1 MPVFDDVPAP
11 STGVEV
17 AVEASAAIEL
27 EWVLGSALNRRWR
40 ADHPTLDL
48 VYAAAPGIEE
58 AIDGLW
64 GPEEELTCGGFTE
77 LFLLAHHAGVM
88 FGTDGDALVD
98 ALEQTAASLTLDEAR
113 PSLDSENDE
122 DRRIVHRRLALL
134 RRSRARRRR
143 YAEVLA
149 ALWPA
154 VRADW
159 EAHGR
164 RCVEQAV
171 EARRRSL
178 ARGAPWQEVAG
189 GTSFPEAASG
199 FFDQLAGAV
208 AGLAPGS
215 RLVVVPAYYTHLG
228 LFTDLPGMLVVGVR
242 TDPTAADARARTEA
256 LAKSLKTVSDP
267 TRLAI
272 LDALRAGPRT
282 VGELASSFALAQP
295 TISNHVK
302 LLRDAGLVSNE
313 RRGQRRQLVVRAEA
327 VEGLLAGLQQV
338 LAG

>member
-1 MPVFDDVPAP
+1 MPVFDDFPAASP
-11 STGVEV
+11 GVEV
-17 AVEASAAIEL
+17 AVEPSMAVEL

-40 ADHPTLDL
+40 DDHPTLDS
-48 VYAAAPGIEE
+48 VYAAVPGVEGAIE
-58 AIDGLW
+58 GLW
-64 GPEEELTCGGFTE
+64 GPEEALTCGGFTE
-77 LFLLAHHAGVM
+77 LFLLAHHAGVL
-88 FGTDGDALVD
+88 FGTDGDGLAEAV
-98 ALEQTAASLTLDEAR
+98 EQAAGSLTPDQAH
-113 PSLDSENDE
+113 PSLGSENDE

-134 RRSRARRRR
+134 RRSTARRRR
-143 YAEVLA
+143 YGEVLA

-154 VRADW
+154 VRQDW

-164 RCVEQAV
+164 RRVDQAV

-178 ARGAPWQEVAG
+178 ARGASWQEVAG
-189 GTSFPEAASG
+189 GTSFPETASG
-199 FFDQLAGAV
+199 FFDQLTRAV
-208 AGLAPGS
+208 AALAPGS
-215 RLVVVPAYYTHLG
+215 RLVVVPAYYTHLV

-256 LAKSLKTVSDP
+256 LAKSLRTVSDP

-295 TISNHVK
+295 TVSNHVK
-302 LLRDAGLVSNE
+302 LLRDAGLVADE
-313 RRGQRRQLVVRAEA
+313 RRGRRRELVVRGDA
-327 VEGLLAGLQQV
+327 VEDLLAGLQHV